1 MADLLATNWSDS
13 TKRHLLNQ
21 HTILEYFCQK
31 SNPFY
36 DSTCNN
42 EVCKMQR
49 QDMSYTKNMTGV
61 EYDLLHMQDPYLFII
76 RKQYRESPSS
86 IIPLN
91 FYSIVDGFVYQC
103 PDLLS
108 IINSRLTQCI
118 NEVEQAYTAFSKQ
131 TVYRPLEGN
140 VWSFEEKLQ
149 RQTQLDAH
157 NDSSLYQ
164 RQAVDILL
172 KELVKKFPIE
182 AMYKPREGQLV
193 QNGAGDGSAAPPTS
207 SLPQ

>member
-1 MADLLATNWSDS
+1 MAELLATKWSDS
-13 TKRHLLNQ
+13 TKRNLLNQ
-21 HTILEYFCQK
+21 HTILDYFCQK

-49 QDMSYTKNMTGV
+49 LDIGHSRNMVGI
-61 EYDLLHMQDPYLFII
+61 EYDLSHLQDPCLFIV
-76 RKQYRESPSS
+76 RKQYRESPTN
-86 IIPLN
+86 IIPLAY
-91 FYSIVDGFVYQC
+91 YSVIDGDVYQC

-118 NEVEQAYTAFSKQ
+118 NEVEQAYTALTKQ

-140 VWSFEEKLQ
+140 VWAFEERLQ
-149 RQTQLDAH
+149 RHTQLDAY

-164 RQAVDILL
+164 QQAVDILL
-172 KELVKKFPIE
+172 KDLVKKFPVE
-182 AMYKPREGQLV
+182 AVYKPREEQLV
-193 QNGAGDGSAAPPTS
+193 QNGAGEGATSHPVSHPP
-207 SLPQ
+207 